1 MPRPIQGLA
10 IAICLLALASL
21 FVGVSDLS
29 VMRLIAGDWS
39 SREELVFF
47 ASRLPRTIALLI
59 AGAGMAVSGVLMQM
73 LARNRFVEPSTTGT
87 TDAAGLGMLCALL
100 VYPDMPVFGKMVF
113 AGVFGLGGMM
123 LFLTILSRVPLRS
136 AVMVPL
142 IGLIL
147 GGIISSVT
155 TFIAYRFDLLQSMG
169 AWSNGDFSAV
179 LRGRYE
185 LLWVAFALLV
195 LAYLTADRFT
205 VLGLGEAIATNL
217 GLDFRV
223 ILYTGL
229 VIVSLVS
236 ASVIVTAGSLP
247 FVGLIVPNIVS
258 MVMGDRLRQS
268 LPWIALSGGVLV
280 LACDLL
286 GRLVIAPFEIPV
298 GSVLGVLGSLFFI
311 GMLIGKRQR
320 LG

>member
-10 IAICLLALASL
+10 TAICLLALASL

-100 VYPDMPVFGKMVF
+100 VYPDMSVFGKMVF
-113 AGVFGLGGMM
+113 AAVFGLGGTM
-123 LFLTILSRVPLRS
+123 LFLAILSRVPLRS

-185 LLWVAFALLV
+185 LLWGAFALLV
-195 LAYLTADRFT
+195 LAYVTADRFT
-205 VLGLGEAIATNL
+205 VLGLGEDIATNL